1 MTMLNQVSLM
11 FIPLIVG
18 CILLYGTYK
27 KFLRMK
33 SL

>member
-1 MTMLNQVSLM
+1 MTLLNQISIM

-27 KFLRMK
+27 KSQLMND
-33 SL
+33 L